1 MDIFRVDK
9 TAANKKTLEIF
20 VNMILFFLNSTPLSE
35 IDDLEMI
42 VGQMSPLIFIGDEE
56 LALLGHKIYL
66 LVITDP
72 KSFKTSE
79 YIRQMRVS
87 FENNLT
93 KEGQNIWDNENILKD
108 YISILVK
115 SVAYG
120 REEVMEESLD
130 LLEFMIAHTPRDLA

>member
-1 MDIFRVDK
+1 METYRDDK
-9 TAANKKTLEIF
+9 TPTNKKMLEIF
-20 VNMILFFLNSTPLSE
+20 VNMIMFFLNSTPLSE

-42 VGQMSPLIFIGDEE
+42 VGQISPLIFIGDDEI
-56 LALLGHKIYL
+56 AALGHKIYL

-93 KEGQNIWDNENILKD
+93 KEGQNIWENENILKD
-108 YISILVK
+108 YIYILVK
-115 SVAYG
+115 GVAYG

-130 LLEFMIAHTPRDLA
+130 LL